1 MHAKKYVAPHF
12 HIDHDEHFFFR
23 CHLLSSSS
31 QSFRW
36 NHFNVGILFQYSD
49 EGSTF
54 LFMSCDVCLF
64 LSYIFETFFQNSST
78 FRWILSTIYDTLTKT
93 TTQNNVHRTL
103 NFFSW
108 TENGKKN
115 SNCRTFFLRNIVFHF
130 STQFEKNLPSP
141 IQMRLFNKFLDN
153 FMTFRI

>member
-1 MHAKKYVAPHF
+1 MRKNTLH
-12 HIDHDEHFFFR
+12 HIFISTMTNISFFGAISWALHLKVSDEPFA
-23 CHLLSSSS
+23 
-31 QSFRW
+31 
-36 NHFNVGILFQYSD
+36 FNVGILFQYSD

-130 STQFEKNLPSP
+130 STQFEKNLPIP
-141 IQMRLFNKFLDN
+141 IQMRIFNKFLDN

>member
-1 MHAKKYVAPHF
+1 MRKNTLH
-12 HIDHDEHFFFR
+12 HIFISTMTNISFFKVSDEPFA
-23 CHLLSSSS
+23 
-31 QSFRW
+31 
-36 NHFNVGILFQYSD
+36 FNVGILFQYSD

-93 TTQNNVHRTL
+93 TTQNNVHRT
-103 NFFSW
+103 FSR
-108 TENGKKN
+108 ERKMEKKN

-130 STQFEKNLPSP
+130 STQFEKNLPIP
-141 IQMRLFNKFLDN
+141 IQMRIFNKFLDN